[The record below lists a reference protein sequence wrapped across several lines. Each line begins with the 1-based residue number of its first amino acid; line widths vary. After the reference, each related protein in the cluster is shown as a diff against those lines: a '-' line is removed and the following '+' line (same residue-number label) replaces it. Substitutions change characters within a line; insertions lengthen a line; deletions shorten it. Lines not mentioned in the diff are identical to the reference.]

1 VKDYSYYT
9 TPQVNIED
17 FKTTTW
23 IAGRNGVFCTKQGKD
38 EIRLP
43 NGCPISRTDLVLKNL
58 GVNIRTR
65 LKDYLQAEIEAK
77 EKLRLEFETDLFVDL
92 GISDNPKR
100 YELLAKAR
108 EISHN
113 GVMSEIYDTAL
124 RLVSLIK

>member
-1 VKDYSYYT
+1 MKDYSYYT
-9 TPQVNIED
+9 KPQVDIED

-23 IAGRNGVFCTKQGKD
+23 TGRNGVFCTKQGKD

-43 NGCPISRTDLVLKNL
+43 NGCPISRTDRLVLKNL
-58 GVNIRTR
+58 GVSTRTR

-77 EKLRLEFETDLFVDL
+77 EKLRLEFETDLFINL
-92 GISDNPKR
+92 GISNNPKR
-100 YELLAKAR
+100 HELLAKAR

-124 RLVSLIK
+124 RLVGLIK